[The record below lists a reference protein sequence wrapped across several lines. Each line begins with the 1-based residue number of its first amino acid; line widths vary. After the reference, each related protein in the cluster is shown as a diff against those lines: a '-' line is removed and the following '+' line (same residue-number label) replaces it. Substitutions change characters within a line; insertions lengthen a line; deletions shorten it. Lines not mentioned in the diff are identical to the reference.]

1 MYGNK
6 ERKLNYVLEIDD
18 IRKVVNF
25 VLRYGEENG
34 FLLFVVYY
42 VNDFLEILIL
52 LFVLMIKM
60 DIYLIYKIVCEES
73 YGRVVELL
81 IFKGIWLMCIFYI
94 KIVLFRLDVCL
105 KCEKF
110 WCKVM
115 VVVMEEEKL
124 WVLDEFKCYI
134 EVFKSIFFFYVLLY
148 KLFFL
153 FIFIVNFIILIIDV
167 FN

>member
-1 MYGNK
+1 MYNYDDCEICKYVFLLIYDIGEKRLKNIVYYFKKNGFILRLYGNK
-6 ERKLNYVLEIDD
+6 GRKLNYVLKFDD
-18 IRKVVNF
+18 IKKVVNF

-34 FLLFVVYY
+34 FLLFVVFY

-52 LFVLMIKM
+52 LFVLMIKI

-81 IFKGIWLMCIFYI
+81 IFNGIWFICIFYI

-110 WCKVM
+110 
-115 VVVMEEEKL
+115 
-124 WVLDEFKCYI
+124 
-134 EVFKSIFFFYVLLY
+134 
-148 KLFFL
+148 
-153 FIFIVNFIILIIDV
+153 
-167 FN
+167 

>member
-1 MYGNK
+1 MYNYDDCEICKYVFWLIYDIGEKRLKNIVYYFKKNGFILRLYGNK
-6 ERKLNYVLEIDD
+6 GRKLNYVLKFDD
-18 IRKVVNF
+18 IKKVVNF
-25 VLRYGEENG
+25 VVRYGEENG
-34 FLLFVVYY
+34 FLLFVVFY

-52 LFVLMIKM
+52 LFVLMIKI

-110 WCKVM
+110 
-115 VVVMEEEKL
+115 
-124 WVLDEFKCYI
+124 
-134 EVFKSIFFFYVLLY
+134 
-148 KLFFL
+148 
-153 FIFIVNFIILIIDV
+153 
-167 FN
+167 